1 MKNRERFKD
10 EIARIATSGDR
21 LACQDG
27 TPVGCTDIT
36 CTTCDFKGNEC
47 WLKLREWADKEYV
60 PFDIDWPMVPVDT
73 PVVIHTADDHW
84 EDNRGFSVECIR
96 DDEDSNVY
104 DQDGK
109 LIDDRRGTP
118 IVFRVYYQINHYD
131 EDCCALTS
139 GLNLKDMEELAAF
152 VNMYNW

>member
-1 MKNRERFKD
+1 MRLIDGDKFMCMICGFAHVVTSVMNLSMMTIVIVQLVVRGSTGTMRKEMVKDMKKIISDIKEELLKMQASRD
-10 EIARIATSGDR
+10 EAYIKTYI
-21 LACQDG
+21 
-27 TPVGCTDIT
+27 P
-36 CTTCDFKGNEC
+36 
-47 WLKLREWADKEYV
+47 
-60 PFDIDWPMVPVDT
+60 
-73 PVVIHTADDHW
+73 W

-104 DQDGK
+104 DHDGK

-118 IVFRVYYQINHYD
+118 IEFRVYYQINHYD

-139 GLNLKDMEELAAF
+139 GLNLKDLKELAAF

>member
-1 MKNRERFKD
+1 MRKEMVKDMKKIVNDIKAELVKMQASRD
-10 EIARIATSGDR
+10 EAYIKTYI
-21 LACQDG
+21 
-27 TPVGCTDIT
+27 P
-36 CTTCDFKGNEC
+36 
-47 WLKLREWADKEYV
+47 
-60 PFDIDWPMVPVDT
+60 
-73 PVVIHTADDHW
+73 W

-104 DQDGK
+104 DLDGK

-118 IVFRVYYQINHYD
+118 IEFRVYYQINHYD

-139 GLNLKDMEELAAF
+139 GLNLKDLKELAAF

>member
-1 MKNRERFKD
+1 MMTIVIVRLVVRGSTGTMRKEMVKDMKK
-10 EIARIATSGDR
+10 IIS
-21 LACQDG
+21 
-27 TPVGCTDIT
+27 DI
-36 CTTCDFKGNEC
+36 KEEL
-47 WLKLREWADKEYV
+47 LKMQASRDKAYIKTYI
-60 PFDIDWPMVPVDT
+60 P
-73 PVVIHTADDHW
+73 W

-118 IVFRVYYQINHYD
+118 IEFRVYYQINHYD

-139 GLNLKDMEELAAF
+139 GLNLKDLKELAAF

>member
-1 MKNRERFKD
+1 MICGFARVAISVMSLSMMNIV
-10 EIARIATSGDR
+10 IARIVVSGLIGAMRKEMVKDMKKIIS
-21 LACQDG
+21 
-27 TPVGCTDIT
+27 DI
-36 CTTCDFKGNEC
+36 KAEL
-47 WLKLREWADKEYV
+47 LKMQASRDEAYIKTYI
-60 PFDIDWPMVPVDT
+60 P
-73 PVVIHTADDHW
+73 W

-118 IVFRVYYQINHYD
+118 IEFRVYYQINHYD

-139 GLNLKDMEELAAF
+139 GLNLKDLKELETF